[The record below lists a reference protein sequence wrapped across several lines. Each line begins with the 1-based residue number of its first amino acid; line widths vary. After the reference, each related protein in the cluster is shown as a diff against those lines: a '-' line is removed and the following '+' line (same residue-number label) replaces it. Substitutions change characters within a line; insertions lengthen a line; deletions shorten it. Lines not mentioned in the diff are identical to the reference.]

1 VSKAAAE
8 AYIRGAAHESRAG
21 NLLRGREA
29 PDARSEVRNREH
41 PRGIP
46 ALTSVLLHW
55 FAKRLHLEP
64 GTPPLVALPQS
75 PFVAACRHFYVGIDV
90 CPYQERPDGHHAIA
104 VQRGAYDAGGR
115 GAGRD
120 L

>member
-1 VSKAAAE
+1 RVLRERWGRDGGAEHARGSRAKWDKTGTRVHCGQPLRRPFVSEAAAE
-8 AYIRGAAHESRAG
+8 ADIRGAAHESRTG

-64 GTPPLVALPQS
+64 GTPPL
-75 PFVAACRHFYVGIDV
+75 
-90 CPYQERPDGHHAIA
+90 
-104 VQRGAYDAGGR
+104 
-115 GAGRD
+115 
-120 L
+120 